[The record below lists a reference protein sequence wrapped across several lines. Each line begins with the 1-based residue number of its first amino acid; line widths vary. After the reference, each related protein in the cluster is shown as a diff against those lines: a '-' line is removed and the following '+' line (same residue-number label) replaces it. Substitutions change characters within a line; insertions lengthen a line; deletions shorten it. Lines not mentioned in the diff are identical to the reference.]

1 MGLLDSVKNL
11 FKGKEDQVNSGV
23 DKVADVVDDKTGG
36 EHTEHIEDAAE
47 KAKDI
52 LGTDE
57 A

>member
-1 MGLLDSVKNL
+1 MGLLDSIKNL

-23 DKVADVVDDKTGG
+23 DKAADVVDDKTGG
-36 EHTEHIEDAAE
+36 EHTEQIDDAAA
-47 KAKDI
+47 KAKDV

>member
-1 MGLLDSVKNL
+1 MGLLDSIKNL

-36 EHTEHIEDAAE
+36 DHTEHIDAAAE

-57 A
+57 T